1 MPTPRCTRQK
11 RSAHVTHAPSF
22 LRVRLSN
29 KQRETRENLI
39 LTEHDADRMAVL
51 PVSPAIACV
60 RCACRIERV
69 SVMRGHMCLQ
79 AEGDAFALH
88 TGCQQR
94 LRGHE

>member
-1 MPTPRCTRQK
+1 
-11 RSAHVTHAPSF
+11 
-22 LRVRLSN
+22 
-29 KQRETRENLI
+29 
-39 LTEHDADRMAVL
+39 MAVL

-94 LRGHE
+94 LHATDDRRPVSDEPRCPTTRQPGRDGLLLGCSCW